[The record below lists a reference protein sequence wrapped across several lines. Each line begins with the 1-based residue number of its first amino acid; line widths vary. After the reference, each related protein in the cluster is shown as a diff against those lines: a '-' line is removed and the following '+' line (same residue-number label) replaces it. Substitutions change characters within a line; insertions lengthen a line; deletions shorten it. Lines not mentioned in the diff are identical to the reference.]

1 MLLWLIISVLSR
13 NNVLSVNKIR
23 TAEEQFL
30 MKKLNKKKIKWIV
43 RESERREMG
52 VWTIAKQQ
60 DITPR
65 HARRVAKKYKG
76 DKDPVL
82 KKCGRKPRQIT
93 EEEKELVVKTYKEY
107 IASATMIEQI
117 LDEKGVHINHNRIH
131 KILLEAGFARPN
143 LRKKKKRKYK
153 CYERKHSLSLAHTD
167 WFEYKGKKVILFED
181 DASRF
186 ILAYGE
192 FNNANKENTIKVFKE
207 SLKYGIYKQLHS
219 DNGSVF
225 RANKQEG
232 KKSGEA
238 DFGKEV
244 KKYKIKQIFTRVR
257 YPQGNG
263 KLERLNG
270 TIKRLW
276 KQLGSLDKAVEH
288 YNYKRPHSG
297 LTNGRLR
304 TPNQAF
310 LEKMRKK

>member
-1 MLLWLIISVLSR
+1 
-13 NNVLSVNKIR
+13 
-23 TAEEQFL
+23 

-43 RESERREMG
+43 REVERRGQG
-52 VWTIAKQQ
+52 VWSIAGQQ
-60 DITPR
+60 KITPR
-65 HARRVAKKYKG
+65 HARRVAEKYKN
-76 DKDPVL
+76 DKDPKL
-82 KKCGRKPRQIT
+82 KKCGRRPKEIT
-93 EEEKELVVKTYKEY
+93 KKEKDLVTKTYKEY
-107 IASATMIEQI
+107 MASATMIEQI

-131 KILLEAGFARPN
+131 KILLEAGLAKPN
-143 LRKKKKRKYK
+143 PKKQKKRKYK
-153 CYERKHSLSLAHTD
+153 CYERKHSLSLTHTD
-167 WFEYKGKKVILFED
+167 WAEYKGRKFILFED

-186 ILAYGE
+186 ILAYGQ
-192 FNNANKENTIKVFKE
+192 FKHANKENSIKVFKA

-232 KKSGEA
+232 KKEGEA
-238 DFGKEV
+238 DFEKEV
-244 KKYKIKQIFTRVR
+244 KKFKIKQIFTRIR

-276 KQLGSLDKAVEH
+276 GQLGSLDKAVWH

-297 LTNGRLR
+297 LTNGKLR
-304 TPNQAF
+304 TPHQAF